1 MAFRKDNK
9 IKSNFSKISI
19 GLASPEEILENSSG
33 EVLKPETINYRT
45 YKPERDGLF
54 CERIFGPVKDYECH
68 CGKYKRIRYK
78 GIVCDR
84 CGVEVTEK
92 KVRRERMGHIQL
104 VVPVAHIW
112 YFRSL
117 PNKIG
122 YLLGLPSKKLDA
134 VIYYERY
141 IVIQPGPQSDLATYD
156 LLSEEEYLNI
166 MDSLPRE
173 NQMLED
179 TDPNKFIAKMGAEAI
194 YDLLS
199 RLDLDEL
206 SYDLRH
212 RASTDGSQQ
221 RKTEALKRL
230 QVVESFR
237 ASKGRNRPEWMIL
250 KVIPVIPPELRPLV
264 PLDGGR
270 FATSDLNDLY
280 RRVIIRNNRLKR
292 LMEIKAPEVILRNE
306 KRMLQE
312 AVDSLLDN
320 SRKSSAVKTEA
331 NRPLKSLSDSLKGKQ
346 GRFRQNLLGKRV
358 DYSARSVI
366 VVGPELKMHECGLP
380 KNMAAELYKPF
391 IIRKL
396 IERGIV
402 KTVKSAKKIVD
413 RKEPVVWD
421 ILEHVM
427 KGHPVLLNRAP
438 TLHRLGIQAFQP
450 KMIEGKAIQLH
461 PLACTAFNADFD
473 GDQMAVHLPLGNE
486 AILEAQLLMLGAHNI
501 LNPANGAPITVPSQD
516 MVLGLYYITKLRPG
530 SLGEGLKFYGPE
542 EAEIAYNEGKV
553 SLHAPV
559 SVVVKDVDK
568 DGNIIEHMVE
578 NTSVGRVLVNQYV
591 PQEIGYVNEILSKK
605 SLRDIIGKVIKVCG
619 VTRSA
624 QFLDDIKN
632 LGYYMAFNGGLSFN
646 LGDVLVPPEKET
658 LVAEG
663 NAEVEQIMNNYNMG
677 FITYNERYNQI
688 IDTWTHVNSR
698 LSDILMKQLSA
709 DNQGFNSVFMMLDSG
724 ARGSK
729 DQIRQLSGMRGL
741 MAKPQKSG
749 AEGGQIIENPILAN
763 FKEGLS
769 VLEYFIS
776 THGARKG
783 LADTALK
790 TADAGYLTRRLVD
803 VAHDVIIHEEDC
815 GTLRGLVCT
824 EIKNNEEVVASLG
837 ERILGRVSVHD
848 VVNPLTNE
856 ILVHAGE
863 EITEVIAKKIEDS
876 PIEQVE
882 IRSVLTCES
891 KKGVCAK
898 CYGRNLSNNRMVQK
912 GEAVGVIAAQ
922 SIGEP
927 GTQLTLRTFH
937 VGGIASNI
945 AAVSSVTSRYEGI
958 LEIDELRTVENVS
971 DSGTR
976 VQIVVGRLAEMRI
989 IDPNTKMVLMTANIP
1004 YGSKLFFN
1012 NGDTVKKGDMIC
1024 EWDPFNAVIVSEVGG
1039 RVNFEA
1045 VEEGVTYR
1053 VESDEQSGL
1062 KEKIIIE
1069 SKDRTRVPSAQ
1080 ILDEAGQVIKSYAL
1094 PVGAHLM
1101 IEDGDTI
1108 KTGDVFVKIPRAVG
1122 KAGDITGGLPRVTEL
1137 FEARNP
1143 SNPAVVSE
1151 IDGEVI
1157 FGKVKRGNRE
1167 ISVVSKT
1174 GETKKYLVPLS
1185 KQILVQE
1192 NDYVR
1197 AGTPLSDGAVTPSDI
1212 LAIKGPTAVQEYIVN
1227 EVQDVYRMQGVKI
1240 NDKHFEVIVRQMMR
1254 KVQILDPGDTRFL
1267 EQQIVDKRDFMDEN
1281 DRIWGKKVVTDPGDS
1296 QTLKAGQIVTARKLR
1311 DENSALKR
1319 KDLKLIQVRDAIPAT
1334 SEQILQG
1341 ITRAALQTSSFMS
1354 AASFQETTKVLNEAA
1369 INGKVDTL
1377 EGMKENVICGH
1388 LIPAGTGQREFDKL
1402 IVGSKEEFDR
1412 VFANRKNVTD
1422 FSN

>member
-632 LGYYMAFNGGLSFN
+632 LGYYMAFKGGLSFN

-769 VLEYFIS
+769 VLEYCIS

>member
-632 LGYYMAFNGGLSFN
+632 LGYYMAFKGGLSFN

-1197 AGTPLSDGAVTPSDI
+1197 AGTPLSDGAITPADI

>member
-632 LGYYMAFNGGLSFN
+632 LGYYMAFKGGLSFN

-1254 KVQILDPGDTRFL
+1254 KVQILDPGDTSETSWTKMTVFG
-1267 EQQIVDKRDFMDEN
+1267 V
-1281 DRIWGKKVVTDPGDS
+1281 KKLLPIR
-1296 QTLKAGQIVTARKLR
+1296 AI
-1311 DENSALKR
+1311 LKR
-1319 KDLKLIQVRDAIPAT
+1319 
-1334 SEQILQG
+1334 
-1341 ITRAALQTSSFMS
+1341 
-1354 AASFQETTKVLNEAA
+1354 
-1369 INGKVDTL
+1369 
-1377 EGMKENVICGH
+1377 
-1388 LIPAGTGQREFDKL
+1388 
-1402 IVGSKEEFDR
+1402 
-1412 VFANRKNVTD
+1412 
-1422 FSN
+1422 